1 MERVP
6 SLSSG
11 VTVALR
17 LANFEAR
24 NGVRTMGPGHLLL
37 ALSRL
42 SDRSVAEHFDDP
54 RKRQELADEGERL
67 RARFAEAGIDPDEL
81 RETLRAALAADPA
94 EGAET
99 SGLEVEPDG
108 STLMKTIR
116 RAGELGGCD
125 PAGVTELLRAVL
137 EQPPPACRAVFELLG
152 VEEPLY
158 AFFPELARP
167 EPPVPAAQGGEPET
181 REEDALD
188 GLGELGDL
196 EDFDDLEDIDTARVE
211 GLGERARRA
220 RPSRAEEQTAGM
232 PRRARHAG
240 EARTPLLDRYGRDLT
255 LLARE
260 GSLPPLIGREEE
272 MLSLARILV
281 RQRKANAV
289 LVGDPGVGKTGI
301 VEGLAAKL
309 AGAGA
314 GAAAGLAD
322 VRIVELT
329 MSSLIAGTKFRGEF
343 EERME
348 AVLKEARETPG
359 LILFLDELHNVL
371 GAGSAA
377 GSNDAAS
384 ILKPLLARGE
394 IRVIGAT
401 TSGEYQQHIEEDP
414 ALQRRFAVVWVEE
427 PTRAEAVR
435 ILEGISGHLTEH
447 HHVLIEPAAA
457 AAAVELAVRYLPEQ
471 RLPDKAIDL
480 LDQACAAAR
489 IPSLVPAPLPKHATA
504 PEFPPTTTS
513 TPTSSAT
520 STSTLSTT
528 ELDPAPVLRVGRAEL
543 VAVVAERTR
552 LPVERLAV
560 SEAQRLLGLEAH
572 LSHRVIGQQTAVTAV
587 AEAVRA
593 SRAGL
598 GDPRRPI
605 GVFLLAGPTGSGKTE
620 LAKALAEFLFDDENR
635 LIRIDMSEYQD
646 KYTVS
651 RLLGAPPGYL
661 GHDREGQLSGPLRAH
676 PHSVVLFDE
685 VEKAHPEVLDLFLQI
700 FDEGRLTDAR
710 GRRIAFTE
718 SVVML
723 TTNLGHERG
732 THGTFGFRDSPGSAA
747 ALAGP
752 EKVMNELRRAL
763 RPELLGRVGNVVV
776 FEPLSRAAL
785 EAVLDK
791 LLVRVR
797 ERLADRALTLDLDT
811 AARILILQQGTD
823 PRSGARAL
831 EQAVERILV
840 QPLGRELLEGTLP
853 DGCTVLV
860 TADAAGAALE
870 FVPKPTLRNMIQ
882 PGQSSG
888 TITVCEEN

>member
-1 MERVP
+1 MP

-54 RKRQELADEGERL
+54 HKRQELADEGERL

-99 SGLEVEPDG
+99 SGLEPEPDG
-108 STLMKTIR
+108 STLMRTIR

-137 EQPPPACRAVFELLG
+137 EKPPPACRAVFELLG

-167 EPPVPAAQGGEPET
+167 EPPVPAAQGGEAET
-181 REEDALD
+181 REEDPLD

-196 EDFDDLEDIDTARVE
+196 EDFDELEDVDTARIE

-220 RPSRAEEQTAGM
+220 RPSRADEQAAGM

-309 AGAGA
+309 AGAGV
-314 GAAAGLAD
+314 GTAAGLAD

-447 HHVLIEPAAA
+447 HKVLIEPAAA

-489 IPSLVPAPLPKHATA
+489 IPTLTPTQPPKHAPA
-504 PEFPPTTTS
+504 PVKPSTTTTS
-513 TPTSSAT
+513 ST
-520 STSTLSTT
+520 STSTLSTM
-528 ELDPAPVLRVGRAEL
+528 EPDSAPALRVGRAEL

-572 LSHRVIGQQTAVTAV
+572 LSHRVIGQQAAVTAV

-718 SVVML
+718 SVVIL

-732 THGTFGFRDSPGSAA
+732 SYGSFGFRDSPGSAA

-776 FEPLSRAAL
+776 FEPLSRPAL

-811 AARILILQQGTD
+811 AAHNLILQQGTD

-853 DGCTVLV
+853 DGCTVHV
-860 TADAAGAALE
+860 TADVAGAALE
-870 FVPKPTLRNMIQ
+870 FVPKPTPRNMIQ